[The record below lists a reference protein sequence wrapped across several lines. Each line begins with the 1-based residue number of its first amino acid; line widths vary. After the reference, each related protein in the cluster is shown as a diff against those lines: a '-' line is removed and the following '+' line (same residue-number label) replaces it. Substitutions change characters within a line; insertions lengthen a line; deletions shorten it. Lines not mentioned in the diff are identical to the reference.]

1 MSSQVIPIM
10 RLHYRFK
17 HKSTSVQK
25 GTRWVKS
32 NPAVIFIGGEV
43 QGLLR
48 AVVVQRFCLAN
59 YPKSK
64 RPATMVARA
73 CSRGQPRWG
82 ERGVSA
88 AVIALWCVVSTKAA
102 SGPAKTQLRLFHTV
116 SEQPLVTHQ
125 PQSCLTVPT
134 IQRQREA
141 ERALCH
147 QSLRTPPESPH
158 IPSCSLLS
166 VFFGG
171 CFFLNTLT
179 NSSPPAARRAGVDRS
194 ATSP

>member
-1 MSSQVIPIM
+1 M
-10 RLHYRFK
+10 RLDNRFK
-17 HKSTSVQK
+17 HNLQVQSVQK

-32 NPAVIFIGGEV
+32 NPPVIFIGGEV
-43 QGLLR
+43 HGLL

-73 CSRGQPRWG
+73 CSRAQPRWG

-102 SGPAKTQLRLFHTV
+102 SGPAKTQLRLFYTV
-116 SEQPLVTHQ
+116 SEQPLVTHR

-158 IPSCSLLS
+158 LPSCSLLS
-166 VFFGG
+166 VGTGGVFF
-171 CFFLNTLT
+171 
-179 NSSPPAARRAGVDRS
+179 
-194 ATSP
+194 